1 MPKVLIKKTKK
12 KTTPTGRMR
21 HRFQVFADNGE
32 LIVASPSNQPY
43 YNQPELIE
51 AMKITRDALTEF
63 LKDK

>member
-1 MPKVLIKKTKK
+1 MPKVLIKKTKT